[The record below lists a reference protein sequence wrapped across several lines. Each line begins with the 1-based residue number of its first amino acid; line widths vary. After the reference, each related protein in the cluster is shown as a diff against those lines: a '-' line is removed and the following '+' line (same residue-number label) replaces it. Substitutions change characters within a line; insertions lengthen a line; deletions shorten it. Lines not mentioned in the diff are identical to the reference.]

1 MNFDDLAAPLVV
13 LKECVDLLL
22 VVAVLD
28 EELLDPVVVKEVFLP
43 HAEDFKGLYFG
54 HKSSLDS

>member
-1 MNFDDLAAPLVV
+1 MNFDDLASPLVV

-28 EELLDPVVVKEVFLP
+28 EELLDTVVVKEVFLP